1 MGVILQSTIT
11 CPRCGHG
18 RHATLE
24 RRALL
29 QCNRC
34 KHQVS
39 LTAGTIF
46 HATKLPLV
54 TWFQAIYHLSQ
65 SKGGVSSIELGRR
78 LGVRQP
84 TAWLMKHKLMQ
95 VMKERDDSQPLAG
108 VIQLDD
114 AYWGGERRGGKR
126 GRGAANKSP
135 FVAAVATN
143 EEGHPIAMRLSSV
156 NACSEKFRRSNSP
169 CRGATCSNLP
179 PTSPSSSK
187 KPSAAWYST

>member
-1 MGVILQSTIT
+1 MAGSGGFKRLARGLSEAAFRERYGTEAACRAVLVEMRWGRGWS
-11 CPRCGHG
+11 CPKCGHG

-65 SKGGVSSIELGRR
+65 SKGGISSIELGRR

-84 TAWLMKHKLMQ
+84 TAWLIKHKLMQ
-95 VMKERDDSQPLAG
+95 A
-108 VIQLDD
+108 
-114 AYWGGERRGGKR
+114 
-126 GRGAANKSP
+126 
-135 FVAAVATN
+135 
-143 EEGHPIAMRLSSV
+143 
-156 NACSEKFRRSNSP
+156 
-169 CRGATCSNLP
+169 
-179 PTSPSSSK
+179 
-187 KPSAAWYST
+187 